1 MAIYRCEICNYEFAE
16 EDDASKAS
24 AAEISPNE
32 NSLLRSSG
40 LPTPR
45 RPAYGSAHKKQQFS
59 DLKKCPSCGA
69 KKEKMK
75 KAKDFFEEAITG
87 LQKYREGTPKS
98 ELEVGD

>member
-1 MAIYRCEICNYEFAE
+1 MAIYRCEVCNYEFDEGDSAG
-16 EDDASKAS
+16 KAS
-24 AAEISPNE
+24 AAEISPAE
-32 NSLLRSSG
+32 DSLLRSSG
-40 LPTPR
+40 IPAPR
-45 RPAYGSAHKKQQFS
+45 RQAYSTGHKKQQFS

-75 KAKDFFEEAITG
+75 KAKDFLEEAITG